1 VLFVVGEEIGTTRG
15 DVIAGVAED
24 YFVFVRLFKMIVI
37 PGRATW
43 RGPGIHTPDGGY
55 GFRARESRPGTTA
68 MGSKKPAAI
77 SDGRLIFGVQQVLR
91 PLLDATLTELDHAE
105 RRSKRLDEVT

>member
-1 VLFVVGEEIGTTRG
+1 M
-15 DVIAGVAED
+15 A
-24 YFVFVRLFKMIVI
+24 
-37 PGRATW
+37 
-43 RGPGIHTPDGGY
+43 
-55 GFRARESRPGTTA
+55 A

-91 PLLDATLTELDHAE
+91 PLLDATFTELDHAE